1 VVKCPLRR
9 NIPIKKESMRF
20 FQAAIFMLGFYRFLI
35 DRVDDGIYS
44 LLCMRTRLARQTQRH
59 KPVIHCPDR
68 EHDILR
74 RLLQKKRLPP
84 DTVHDI
90 WEHIFHES
98 KHQQQ
103 TQSFLD
109 LASRSSPLNS
119 TWFHTDLH

>member
-1 VVKCPLRR
+1 
-9 NIPIKKESMRF
+9 MRF
-20 FQAAIFMLGFYRFLI
+20 YRAAVFMLGFYRFLI

-44 LLCMRTRLARQTQRH
+44 LLCMRTRLARQTHRH

-74 RLLQKKRLPP
+74 RLLQKKRLPS
-84 DTVHDI
+84 DAVHDI
-90 WEHIFHES
+90 WQRIFHES
-98 KHQQQ
+98 KLQQQQQQQ